1 MRVTLHSKLSY
12 LYSFVKMLF
21 WLLCDRFGLST
32 NQELLG
38 HDKRVIKR
46 LLCAAG

>member
-21 WLLCDRFGLST
+21 LLLCDRFGLST
-32 NQELLG
+32 DKELLG
-38 HDKRVIKR
+38 HAFKMTKES
-46 LLCAAG
+46 